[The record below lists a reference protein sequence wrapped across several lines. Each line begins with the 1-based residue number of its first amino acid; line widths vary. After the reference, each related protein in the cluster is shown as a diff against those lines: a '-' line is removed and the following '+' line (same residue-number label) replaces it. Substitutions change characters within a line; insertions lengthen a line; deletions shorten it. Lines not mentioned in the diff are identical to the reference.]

1 MSSLDS
7 DPTTSHT
14 QEPTTCILLFPSFQR
29 LSIPHSSQNFSALSS
44 AYLSAEKLHPAHEAA
59 GLTEEQKH
67 HLVRDPSSKSQLPAP
82 HPIIKPVILI
92 CGHGGRDER
101 CGILGPILVQR
112 FRSVLKGKGIDAEVG
127 TISHVGGHKFAG
139 NVIIYM
145 PPEPEPTHAENNGLE
160 QREKTL
166 DLKGSGLWYGR
177 VGPENVAGIVE
188 ETIINGRIIAD
199 LFRGG
204 ISQKGDNLG
213 RVLEEQLKRDG
224 AVEEGA
230 LKLKPKPRAKK
241 SSSSG

>member
-1 MSSLDS
+1 
-7 DPTTSHT
+7 
-14 QEPTTCILLFPSFQR
+14 
-29 LSIPHSSQNFSALSS
+29 
-44 AYLSAEKLHPAHEAA
+44 
-59 GLTEEQKH
+59 
-67 HLVRDPSSKSQLPAP
+67 LPAP
-82 HPIIKPVILI
+82 RPITKPVILI

-112 FRSVLKGKGIDAEVG
+112 FRSVLTEKSIDAEVG

-145 PPEPEPTHAENNGLE
+145 PPEPEPTHAEHKETE
-160 QREKTL
+160 QQEKTFN
-166 DLKGSGLWYGR
+166 LKGTGLWYGR

-188 ETIINGRIIAD
+188 ETMINGRIIAD

-224 AVEEGA
+224 VDEEGT
-230 LKLKPKPRAKK
+230 LKLKPKPRAKR